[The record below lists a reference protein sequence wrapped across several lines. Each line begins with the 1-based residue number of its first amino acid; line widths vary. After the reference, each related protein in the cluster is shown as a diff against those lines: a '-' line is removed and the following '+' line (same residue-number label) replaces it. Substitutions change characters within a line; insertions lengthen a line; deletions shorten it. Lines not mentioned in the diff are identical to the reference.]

1 MHGNLLKAVSN
12 HGKSTVLMKGNYEH
26 AKLLNAVWMAAKCL
40 PVMVLVGQLTSTYFS
55 KIWFVKTFKNKIE
68 NWVLWTGLLLSLQI
82 FILLTWLD
90 IAESIFSLSLLFIYY
105 LDCYILISHGTFLYQ
120 DLLSYYNFIFSEK
133 DILLKD
139 LPVLPVHRDQKVQE
153 LTIKEKKI

>member
-1 MHGNLLKAVSN
+1 
-12 HGKSTVLMKGNYEH
+12 
-26 AKLLNAVWMAAKCL
+26 MAAKCL

-153 LTIKEKKI
+153 LSKKKKFKILYFIISCQGKSLVSFGCFFFRKMHFFN

>member
-1 MHGNLLKAVSN
+1 
-12 HGKSTVLMKGNYEH
+12 
-26 AKLLNAVWMAAKCL
+26 MAAKCL

-90 IAESIFSLSLLFIYY
+90 IAESIFSLSLLFIYF

-153 LTIKEKKI
+153 LTIKEKKIKILYFIISCQGKSLVSFGCFFFRKMYFFN

>member
-1 MHGNLLKAVSN
+1 
-12 HGKSTVLMKGNYEH
+12 
-26 AKLLNAVWMAAKCL
+26 MAAKCL

-68 NWVLWTGLLLSLQI
+68 NWVFWTGLLLSLQI

-133 DILLKD
+133 DMLLKD
-139 LPVLPVHRDQKVQE
+139 LLPVHWDQKVQE
-153 LTIKEKKI
+153 LTIKEKKFKFFTLSLVVKESLWFPLGVFFSGRCISLTKIL

>member
-1 MHGNLLKAVSN
+1 
-12 HGKSTVLMKGNYEH
+12 
-26 AKLLNAVWMAAKCL
+26 MAAKCL

-90 IAESIFSLSLLFIYY
+90 IAESIFSLSLFFFIYY
-105 LDCYILISHGTFLYQ
+105 LDCYILISHGTILYQ
-120 DLLSYYNFIFSEK
+120 DLLSWYNFIYVIERSTSSTLGSESTGTNYQ
-133 DILLKD
+133 
-139 LPVLPVHRDQKVQE
+139 R
-153 LTIKEKKI
+153 KKIQILYFIISCQGKSLVSFGCFFFQEDAFL

>member
-1 MHGNLLKAVSN
+1 
-12 HGKSTVLMKGNYEH
+12 
-26 AKLLNAVWMAAKCL
+26 MAAKCL

-90 IAESIFSLSLLFIYY
+90 IAESIFWLSIPYIYY
-105 LDCYILISHGTFLYQ
+105 LLISHGTFLYQ
-120 DLLSYYNFIFSEK
+120 DLLSWYNFIFSEK

-153 LTIKEKKI
+153 LTIKEKKFKILYFIISCQGKSLVSFGCFFFQEDAFL

>member
-1 MHGNLLKAVSN
+1 
-12 HGKSTVLMKGNYEH
+12 
-26 AKLLNAVWMAAKCL
+26 MAAKCL

-133 DILLKD
+133 DMLLKD
-139 LPVLPVHRDQKVQE
+139 LLPVHWDQKVQE
-153 LTIKEKKI
+153 LTIKEKKFKFFTLSLVVKESLWFPLGVFFSGRCISLTKIL

>member
-1 MHGNLLKAVSN
+1 
-12 HGKSTVLMKGNYEH
+12 
-26 AKLLNAVWMAAKCL
+26 MAAKCL

-120 DLLSYYNFIFSEK
+120 DLLSWYNFIFSEK
-133 DILLKD
+133 DMLLKD
-139 LPVLPVHRDQKVQE
+139 LLPVHWDQKVQE
-153 LTIKEKKI
+153 LTIKEKKFKFFTLSLVVKESLWFPLGVFFSGRCISLTKIL

>member
-1 MHGNLLKAVSN
+1 MS
-12 HGKSTVLMKGNYEH
+12 
-26 AKLLNAVWMAAKCL
+26 AKCL

-153 LTIKEKKI
+153 LTIKEKKNLKFFTLSLVVKESLWFPLGVFFFRKMYFFN